1 MGIDFQKYRPW
12 DGTRSNMARRVL
24 ALVKK
29 EAVLALKSK
38 WLIALIVLTYF
49 FGVVAKMISIVFTPA
64 KFEAEFFWEFYK
76 DGQLWFILVSAVVGS
91 GLIADDLRN
100 KSIVLYFSRLPKST
114 YVAGKFGV
122 AASVLSIVVLLPGI
136 LLFFMALL
144 SSSESWNQ
152 LFNHMWILGAI
163 IIMSLLIILLLSSVS
178 LAISTLTSDKRYAG
192 AGIFIIFLLSDIV
205 AGVLNEILN
214 SDRLVMV
221 SVWDNIGIVGRHLFG
236 IKVYYNFPWYESL
249 LVLVAVIAC
258 SAGIIYWK
266 IFRKEVRV

>member
-144 SSSESWNQ
+144 
-152 LFNHMWILGAI
+152 
-163 IIMSLLIILLLSSVS
+163 
-178 LAISTLTSDKRYAG
+178 
-192 AGIFIIFLLSDIV
+192 
-205 AGVLNEILN
+205 
-214 SDRLVMV
+214 
-221 SVWDNIGIVGRHLFG
+221 
-236 IKVYYNFPWYESL
+236 
-249 LVLVAVIAC
+249 
-258 SAGIIYWK
+258 
-266 IFRKEVRV
+266 